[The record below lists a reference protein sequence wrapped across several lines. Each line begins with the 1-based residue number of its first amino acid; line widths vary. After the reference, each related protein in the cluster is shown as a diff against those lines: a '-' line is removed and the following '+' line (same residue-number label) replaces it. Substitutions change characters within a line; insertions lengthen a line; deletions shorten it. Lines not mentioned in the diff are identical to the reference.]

1 MLPCA
6 GIGTVLLSVSAAR
19 ELLARPHQA
28 QMRADVEREIM
39 RLLMPGR
46 DNAVASAR
54 TARIALVAAEYGLG
68 ALTAAQI
75 LLSWSC
81 AGRIRNQ
88 AAFSMP
94 SGTAPVPRIVRPY
107 RPAPPQPAR
116 RPAAQPCAARH
127 RRQPHAQSPAH
138 PGLRPAPPRR
148 NKTDREIRRC
158 IKRYLARH
166 LYRALN
172 RG

>member
-54 TARIALVAAEYGLG
+54 TARIALASVLI
-68 ALTAAQI
+68 TARQCHVT
-75 LLSWSC
+75 SC
-81 AGRIRNQ
+81 AG
-88 AAFSMP
+88 S
-94 SGTAPVPRIVRPY
+94 PRSAGP
-107 RPAPPQPAR
+107 
-116 RPAAQPCAARH
+116 RPAASWPAR
-127 RRQPHAQSPAH
+127 
-138 PGLRPAPPRR
+138 
-148 NKTDREIRRC
+148 T
-158 IKRYLARH
+158 ART
-166 LYRALN
+166 A
-172 RG
+172 